1 MKSSL
6 NIICLILKI
15 LDNHLNSVVC
25 NTPKQSIS
33 HDISGFDFL
42 NSTVDGKSDD
52 VDDGTLMPQ
61 VIRM

>member
-1 MKSSL
+1 MCS
-6 NIICLILKI
+6 
-15 LDNHLNSVVC
+15 
-25 NTPKQSIS
+25 TPKHDMTL

-52 VDDGTLMPQ
+52 DDDSTVMPQ